1 MKRIITLLGM
11 SAILMC
17 SLCGCMRGG
26 RGETQTYDTESILTE
41 EDIQENVHDDEMT
54 ATTEDVE
61 DESTEEITD
70 KATEQVGQMADEEYA
85 EYTNMYYEILDSMY
99 QMICAGPEDYDY
111 IDGTNGIGE
120 LIMSGDDNVLEQV
133 GFTFEDVNQDGT
145 VELIIGAIYEDD
157 TTYQSQTIYSVY
169 TYKDTPHLVL
179 EGWSRNRCFLLEDG
193 TFYSEGSGGAM
204 YSIFEHIKLDPE
216 ATEISYIDYYFSH
229 EKDESFEK
237 IGFYHNQTG
246 DWEVSV
252 SEEMEE
258 DAYWAKAAEY
268 SEKVKT
274 LTFYPFSSY
283 EYTGA
288 HED

>member
-17 SLCGCMRGG
+17 SLCGCERDGMDIK
-26 RGETQTYDTESILTE
+26 QTYTTETVLAE
-41 EDIQENVHDDEMT
+41 EDTQENMKEDEMT
-54 ATTEDVE
+54 ATTEDVAK
-61 DESTEEITD
+61 ESTEETTD
-70 KATEQVGQMADEEYA
+70 VATGQKADEEYA
-85 EYTNMYYEILDSMY
+85 EYTNMYYEILDSTY
-99 QMICAGPEDYDY
+99 QMLCAGPEEYDY
-111 IDGTNGIGE
+111 VDGTNGIGE

-133 GFTFEDVNQDGT
+133 GFTFEDVNQDGK
-145 VELIIGAIYEDD
+145 VELIIGAIYEGD
-157 TTYQSQTIYSVY
+157 TTYQSQTIYNVY

-179 EGWSRNRCFLLEDG
+179 EGWSRNRCYLLEDG
-193 TFYSEGSGGAM
+193 TFYSEGSGGAV
-204 YSIFEHIKLDPE
+204 YSIFENVELEPE
-216 ATEISYIDYYFSH
+216 ATEVSYIDYYFSH
-229 EKDESFEK
+229 EKDENFEE

-258 DAYWAKAAEY
+258 DAYWAKSAEY
-268 SEKVKT
+268 SEKIKT
-274 LTFYPFSSY
+274 LTFYPFTSY